1 MTNFDFNAMYL
12 MFASRPGYVEEKH
25 KGCHQVV
32 VILAI
37 DSNNVNTNDNYFYL
51 DCRVKKT

>member
-1 MTNFDFNAMYL
+1 MW
-12 MFASRPGYVEEKH
+12 SKKH

-37 DSNNVNTNDNYFYL
+37 VFRQVNTNDNYFYL
-51 DCRVKKT
+51 DFIDKKT

>member
-1 MTNFDFNAMYL
+1 

-51 DCRVKKT
+51 DCKVKKT